1 MKRICFVIQRYGEEI
16 VGGAESLCM
25 QYAQEL
31 KKYYDIDVVTS
42 CAVDYDTWENEYALG
57 ECEIEGVRVFRYPSK
72 HPRIQ
77 ERIGRL
83 TEAVYGDP
91 QNSDALGK
99 RWLKEVGPYCPG
111 MLRHIKRRKAEYA
124 LFIFVGY
131 HYYNSTFG
139 LPCAPEKAIFLPTAH
154 DEPPIRNC
162 NYFKRLFALPR
173 AFIFLTEEERR
184 FVRNFFGIA
193 QNVPDIVAGSW
204 VELAAQAEA
213 VDIPEGGYIAYA
225 GRIDATKNCDKLLE
239 DFAEYR
245 RRGGEKKLLLMGRAL
260 MELPQSGDIVYTGF
274 VDEAKKFA
282 LLSGADAFV
291 MPSQNESLS
300 IGTLE
305 AMACGTPVLVNGNC
319 AVLRAHVERSG
330 AGACYTDA
338 DSFCG
343 GLAALVPEMG
353 QRGRSYI
360 AENYAKD
367 EIVGRIRRLIDCFI

>member
-1 MKRICFVIQRYGEEI
+1 MKRICFVVQRYGKEI
-16 VGGAESLCM
+16 VGGAEALCM
-25 QYAQEL
+25 QYAEEL
-31 KKYYDIDVVTS
+31 KNYYDIDVVTS
-42 CAVDYDTWENEYALG
+42 CAVDYDTWENEYPAG
-57 ECEIEGVRVFRYPSK
+57 ECEIEGVRVYRYPSK

-77 ERIGRL
+77 EKIGRL
-83 TEAVYGDP
+83 TEQVYGDP
-91 QNSDALGK
+91 KNSNALGK

-111 MLRHIKRRKAEYA
+111 MLKHIKRQKNEYA

-139 LPCAPEKAIFLPTAH
+139 LPCAPEKAVFLPTAH
-154 DEPPIRNC
+154 DEPPVRNC
-162 NYFKRLFALPR
+162 NYFKYLFALPR

-193 QNVPDIVAGSW
+193 ESVPDIVAGSW
-204 VELAAQAEA
+204 IEPPEHEAAKL
-213 VDIPEGGYIAYA
+213 PEGGYIAYA
-225 GRIDATKNCDKLLE
+225 GRIDATKNCDRLLE
-239 DFAEYR
+239 HFAEYR
-245 RRGGEKKLLLMGRAL
+245 RRGGAKKLLLMGRAL

-305 AMACGTPVLVNGNC
+305 AMACGTPVLVNGDC

-330 AGACYTDA
+330 AGLHYTDA
-338 DSFCG
+338 DSFCAG
-343 GLAALVPEMG
+343 MAGLNGEMG
-353 QRGRSYI
+353 ERGKRYI

-367 EIVGRIRRLIDCFI
+367 EILGRIRRLLDRLI